1 MHKLCH
7 YHLQCCKERT
17 SSNGLQKSFVSH
29 GCIRSDQLIY
39 HHHQMLVSLVYCSM
53 VGACKLVTEGDCQKG
68 GGVGSFAWSSLGD
81 VRASSSFPIR
91 EFSLSSVRLRN
102 PSNVSN
108 SVAITASQTR
118 HDNDDD
124 GDSPPSS
131 HRQCHCQPSTQSHYN
146 CSNQSYLQYSRNN
159 PLRRRKQ
166 QGKQS

>member
-7 YHLQCCKERT
+7 CHLQCCKERT

-108 SVAITASQTR
+108 FVAITASQTR

-124 GDSPPSS
+124 GTLLHHLTAISATANHQRRTFQSIVISS
-131 HRQCHCQPSTQSHYN
+131 ILVVVILLDFGSKKTQS
-146 CSNQSYLQYSRNN
+146 S
-159 PLRRRKQ
+159 K
-166 QGKQS
+166 